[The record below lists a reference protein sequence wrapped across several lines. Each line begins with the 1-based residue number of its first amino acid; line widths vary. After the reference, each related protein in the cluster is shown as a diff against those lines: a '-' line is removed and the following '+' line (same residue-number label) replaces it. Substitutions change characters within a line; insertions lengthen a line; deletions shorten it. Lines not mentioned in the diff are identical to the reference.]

1 MEKQVKFCVRI
12 HQGKYSYQDLLRV
25 WQSADNLGY
34 YSASLYDLINI
45 PTLECWTTLSAL
57 ASATDRIR
65 MIPMVLANTY
75 REPVLLAKMASTLDV
90 ISNGRLELG
99 IGAGGGRTDH
109 TASGYDFTSTRIRS
123 LMLTEAVSLIRKLWT
138 EDTVNFQGKYY
149 GVADAHH
156 DPKPVQKPHPPI
168 LIGGHGEKHVLKAVA
183 RQADMCN
190 IGNGMS
196 LAEHD
201 DKLQILAEYCEEV
214 GRDVKDIEVTHNTS
228 VVIAED
234 QAKYEQLVKDNARNM
249 GRDESEYRE
258 SLKRA
263 IAGTPEQCAR
273 KIQSYIDHGI
283 RYFFLIFADPIPSD
297 QLELFAH
304 EVMPRFVK

>member
-1 MEKQVKFCVRI
+1 MENQVKFCVRI

-25 WQSADNLGY
+25 WREADNLGY

-90 ISNGRLELG
+90 ISNGRLEFG
-99 IGAGGGRTDH
+99 IGAGGGREDH
-109 TASGYDFTSTRIRS
+109 ISSGYDFPSTKVRS
-123 LMLTEAVSLIRKLWT
+123 LMLTEAVSLIRRLWT
-138 EDTVNFQGKYY
+138 EDTVNFAGKYY
-149 GVADAHH
+149 SVIDAHH
-156 DPKPVQKPHPPI
+156 DPKPIQKPHPPV
-168 LIGGHGEKHVLKAVA
+168 LMGGHGERHVLKAVA

-196 LAEHD
+196 LEEHSE
-201 DKLQILAEYCEEV
+201 KLRILTRYCEEA
-214 GRDVKDIEVTHNTS
+214 GRDVRDIEVTHNTS
-228 VVIAED
+228 IVIAD
-234 QAKYEQLVKDNARNM
+234 SKRKYDQLVKDNARNM

-258 SLKRA
+258 SLNRA
-263 IAGTPEQCAR
+263 IAGTPEECVI
-273 KIQSYIDHGI
+273 KIQSYVDRGI
-283 RYFFLIFADPIPSD
+283 NYFFLIFADPIPSD
-297 QLELFAH
+297 QLELFAR
-304 EVMPRFVK
+304 EVMPRFVN